1 MQLYDV
7 TRQTCIVDELET
19 AADARSRARGL
30 IGHAALDAGQ
40 GMLIR
45 PCRWIHMFGMGFP
58 IDVLYVN
65 KHWDVVAVTEN
76 LAVNRI
82 DRPVLRA
89 QFVVE
94 IRAGDIRRT
103 GVQVGD
109 RLELRDLAT

>member
-1 MQLYDV
+1 
-7 TRQTCIVDELET
+7 
-19 AADARSRARGL
+19 
-30 IGHAALDAGQ
+30 
-40 GMLIR
+40 
-45 PCRWIHMFGMGFP
+45 MFGMGFP

-76 LAVNRI
+76 LAVHRI

>member
-1 MQLYDV
+1 
-7 TRQTCIVDELET
+7 
-19 AADARSRARGL
+19 L
-30 IGHAALDAGQ
+30 IGHPALDAGQ

>member
-1 MQLYDV
+1 MRLYDL
-7 TRQTCIVDELET
+7 TRQTCIVDRLEI

-30 IGHAALDAGQ
+30 IGHAPLEAGQ

-65 KHWDVVAVTEN
+65 KHWTVVAATEN
-76 LAVNRI
+76 LGVNRI

-94 IRAGDIRRT
+94 MKAGDIRRS

-109 RLELRDLAT
+109 RLELRD

>member
-7 TRQTCIVDELET
+7 TRQIRIVDELEI

-30 IGHAALDAGQ
+30 IGHPALTPGQ

-45 PCRWIHMFGMGFP
+45 PCRWIHMFGMTFP
-58 IDVLYVN
+58 IDVLYVD
-65 KHWDVVAVTEN
+65 KHWDVVAVTES
-76 LAVNRI
+76 LGINRI

-94 IRAGDIRRT
+94 LGAGDIRRT
-103 GVQVGD
+103 GVRVGD
-109 RLELRDLAT
+109 RLELRD